1 MLDSD
6 SNSLNGSTSTLNLL
20 HSGLKRDQE
29 LTQTDDYLFYIVRS
43 KEAPEAKYLPP
54 TPEEGSGVH
63 NYTLLLFEQPEGGFA
78 LPEEYAKFLP
88 NDASVRTGFM
98 LEEFVEDTGL
108 GEPFAATYFT
118 ETAYN
123 LLSIISIQGM
133 RYLEYQSGM
142 D

>member
-54 TPEEGSGVH
+54 APEEGSGVH

-88 NDASVRTGFM
+88 NDASIRTGFT